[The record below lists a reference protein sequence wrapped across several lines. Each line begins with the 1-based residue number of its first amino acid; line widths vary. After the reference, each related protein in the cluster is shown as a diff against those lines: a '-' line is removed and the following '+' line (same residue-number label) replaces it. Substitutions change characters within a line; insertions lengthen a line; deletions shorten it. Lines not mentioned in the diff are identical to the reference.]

1 MSEIKQT
8 ANSIE
13 SRVQG
18 VEGQVSSIRQDLDG
32 IDLSYSSSNGTASI
46 TVGNITVKVP
56 SEDGV
61 EDLVEE
67 RVGIEMN
74 GYVQFVDLEEEGE
87 TTIHGGNIT
96 TGKVNADYLNL
107 GGWMEVHRTGYS
119 SVVGGYVGYSTGD
132 DGVNGSTKGC
142 AMSDE
147 SKTNY
152 FIATGSGAR
161 LTSGSNML
169 TVMPTQISAGT
180 AITTGSDE
188 RIKNTINHD
197 LDRYEEFYK
206 DLKPAYYKYN
216 NGTSDRYHT
225 GFIAQEVEEAINNN
239 GITNQDFA
247 GLVQIE
253 GDADGIL
260 GAEYQ
265 D

>member
-96 TGKVNADYLNL
+96 TGKVNADYIGLYGMMNVKQ
-107 GGWMEVHRTGYS
+107 EYRNN
-119 SVVGGYVGYSTGD
+119 GGYVGNGGYIGYALGD
-132 DGVNGSTKGC
+132 DGVNGATEGIAVSAPAKY
-142 AMSDE
+142 S
-147 SKTNY
+147 Y
-152 FIATGSGAR
+152 FFASNSGAR
-161 LTSGSNML
+161 LTCYDNAL
-169 TVMPTQISAGT
+169 TVM
-180 AITTGSDE
+180 
-188 RIKNTINHD
+188 KN
-197 LDRYEEFYK
+197 
-206 DLKPAYYKYN
+206 
-216 NGTSDRYHT
+216 
-225 GFIAQEVEEAINNN
+225 
-239 GITNQDFA
+239 
-247 GLVQIE
+247 
-253 GDADGIL
+253 
-260 GAEYQ
+260 
-265 D
+265 

>member
-96 TGKVNADYLNL
+96 TGKVNADYLGLYGLMN
-107 GGWMEVHRTGYS
+107 VRQQYKNSGYS
-119 SVVGGYVGYSTGD
+119 GNGGYIGYATGD
-132 DGVNGSTKGC
+132 DGVNGATEGIAVSAPAKY
-142 AMSDE
+142 S
-147 SKTNY
+147 Y
-152 FIATGSGAR
+152 FIATNSGAR
-161 LTSGSNML
+161 LTCYDTRL
-169 TVMPTQISAGT
+169 VVM
-180 AITTGSDE
+180 
-188 RIKNTINHD
+188 
-197 LDRYEEFYK
+197 
-206 DLKPAYYKYN
+206 
-216 NGTSDRYHT
+216 
-225 GFIAQEVEEAINNN
+225 
-239 GITNQDFA
+239 
-247 GLVQIE
+247 
-253 GDADGIL
+253 DG
-260 GAEYQ
+260 
-265 D
+265 